1 MIPEIMSDAPGCL
14 GVGRRDTI
22 PTLNGSGDQAKRL
35 GCRGKACSLGG
46 LCLLKAAVE
55 AHDSLNFLRA

>member
-1 MIPEIMSDAPGCL
+1 MIPEIMSDAPDCL

-35 GCRGKACSLGG
+35 GCSGKAGSLGG
-46 LCLLKAAVE
+46 LCLLEAADE
-55 AHDSLNFLRA
+55 PRDGLDFLRA